1 MAEVDAE
8 PGQRAEELVPAAM
21 SLLDVRPDLVPPSMD
36 LRDELAFAYEEYTR
50 DVSPDNMAVS
60 LLTATYLLFLC
71 RSRNARRVADFGSG
85 FTSYVLARYA
95 SETEKVTVTSVD
107 DSEEWLGKTKT
118 FIEARGLRSNLTMWD
133 DYKEADIHH
142 DVACY
147 DLGKG
152 DVREAGMELVARRTR
167 PGGVVLFDDAM
178 HYSHRVA
185 MERVAEKFRWDLYFL
200 QDDTTDYYGR
210 FAALLVRP

>member
-1 MAEVDAE
+1 MIA
-8 PGQRAEELVPAAM
+8 
-21 SLLDVRPDLVPPSMD
+21 DVRPDLTPVSMD
-36 LRDELAFAYEEYTR
+36 LRSELAFAYDEYTR

-71 RSRNARRVADFGSG
+71 RSLGAKRVADFGSG

-95 SETEKVTVTSVD
+95 AETEAVTVTSVD
-107 DSEEWLGKTKT
+107 DDAEWLGKTKT
-118 FIEARGLRSNLTMWD
+118 FIETRGFRSNLTMWD
-133 DYKEADIHH
+133 DYCEADIHH

-152 DVREAGMELVARRTR
+152 DVRNRGMELVARRTR

-178 HYSHRVA
+178 HDGHRSV
-185 MERVAEKFRWDLYFL
+185 MEAISREFRWDLFFL
-200 QDDTTDYYGR
+200 QDQTTDSYGR
-210 FAALLVRP
+210 FAALLVKP